1 MSMSASQVVDG
12 ALEAIHAPLHVC
24 IIGRHLVMQVVRS
37 FTKKDH
43 ILVHLAEVVL
53 VHLAEVV
60 GHFFILF
67 IDACLEQ
74 VELVLEL
81 LALHP

>member
-37 FTKKDH
+37 FTKKIH
-43 ILVHLAEVVL
+43 IWVHLAEVVS
-53 VHLAEVV
+53 
-60 GHFFILF
+60 HFFILLVA
-67 IDACLEQ
+67 ACLEQ

>member
-24 IIGRHLVMQVVRS
+24 IIRRHLVMQVVRS
-37 FTKKDH
+37 FAKKNH
-43 ILVHLAEVVL
+43 ILVHLAEVVS
-53 VHLAEVV
+53 
-60 GHFFILF
+60 HFFILLV
-67 IDACLEQ
+67 DACLEQ

>member
-37 FTKKDH
+37 FAKKNH
-43 ILVHLAEVVL
+43 ILVHLAEVVS
-53 VHLAEVV
+53 
-60 GHFFILF
+60 HFFILLV
-67 IDACLEQ
+67 DACLEQ

>member
-37 FTKKDH
+37 FTKKIH
-43 ILVHLAEVVL
+43 ILVHLAEVVS
-53 VHLAEVV
+53 
-60 GHFFILF
+60 HFFILF

>member
-24 IIGRHLVMQVVRS
+24 IIGRHLMMQVVGS
-37 FTKKDH
+37 FTKEVH
-43 ILVHLAEVVL
+43 ILVHLGEI
-53 VHLAEVV
+53 V
-60 GHFFILF
+60 GNFFILLV
-67 IDACLEQ
+67 DACLEQ

>member
-1 MSMSASQVVDG
+1 MTTQVGDG
-12 ALEAIHAPLHVC
+12 TLEAIHAPLHVC

-37 FTKKDH
+37 FTKKIH
-43 ILVHLAEVVL
+43 ILVHLAKVMS
-53 VHLAEVV
+53 
-60 GHFFILF
+60 HFFILF

>member
-1 MSMSASQVVDG
+1 MSMSASQVGDG

-24 IIGRHLVMQVVRS
+24 IIGRHLVKQVVRS
-37 FTKKDH
+37 FTEKVH
-43 ILVHLAEVVL
+43 IL

-60 GHFFILF
+60 GHFLILF